1 MYAAA
6 LERGRGV
13 IVLFDTTHI
22 DEFRR
27 YLTDER
33 RAPVNTISS
42 YIRDIWKFA
51 DFLFAA
57 GKNDFAGVTG
67 AEIRSFLSHLQE
79 NGRSPATVA
88 RSIASLKAFFGLL
101 TEGGYYMSNPAEGVS
116 SAAAPKKP
124 PRILTG
130 EEIRRLLEQP
140 DTKEAKGC
148 RDKAM
153 LETLYATGIRV
164 SELIALDLSDVN
176 PATALITCR
185 NGKDR
190 IIPIYASA
198 VKAIEHYVSFARP
211 VMSATGEVAMF
222 VNTGGDRMT
231 RQGFW
236 KVLKSY
242 AAKAR
247 IDEDITPQMLRNS
260 FAAHLLENGADVR
273 ALQEMLGHADIS
285 STQKFARVVKQQL
298 KDVYNKSHP
307 MA

>member
-1 MYAAA
+1 M
-6 LERGRGV
+6 
-13 IVLFDTTHI
+13 FNTTHI
-22 DEFRR
+22 DEYRG

-33 RAPVNTISS
+33 QAPVNTVAS
-42 YIRDIWKFA
+42 YIRDIRKFA
-51 DFLFAA
+51 DYLSAV

-67 AEIRSFLSHLQE
+67 AEIRSFLSSLQE
-79 NGRSPATVA
+79 DGRSPATVA
-88 RSIASLKAFFGLL
+88 RAIASLKAFFGRL
-101 TEGGYYMSNPAEGVS
+101 TDEGHYVSNPAEGIS
-116 SAAAPKKP
+116 SATAPQKP

-140 DTKEAKGC
+140 DIKDAKGC

-176 PATALITCR
+176 TATELITCR

-198 VKAIEHYVSFARP
+198 VKAIEHYISFARP
-211 VMSATGEVAMF
+211 VMSAAGEVAMF

-236 KVLKSY
+236 KILKSY

-247 IDEDITPQMLRNS
+247 IDEDITPQVLRNS

>member
-1 MYAAA
+1 M
-6 LERGRGV
+6 
-13 IVLFDTTHI
+13 FDSTLI
-22 DEFRR
+22 EDYQR
-27 YLTDER
+27 YLTDKR
-33 RAPVNTISS
+33 HAPINTVTS
-42 YIRDIWKFA
+42 YIRDIRQFA
-51 DFLFAA
+51 DFLAIR
-57 GKNDFAGVTG
+57 GKSGFTGVTNS
-67 AEIRSFLSHLQE
+67 EVRSYLTLLQE

-88 RSIASLKAFFGLL
+88 RAIASLKAFFGHL
-101 TEGGYYMSNPAEGVS
+101 TDEGFFAYNPAEGI
-116 SAAAPKKP
+116 SAVTAPKKP
-124 PRILTG
+124 PRILTW

-140 DTKEAKGC
+140 DVRDAKGC

-164 SELIALDLSDVN
+164 SELIALDMSDVN

-198 VKAIEHYVSFARP
+198 VKAIEHYMSFARP
-211 VMSATGEVAMF
+211 VMTAAGQNAMF

-242 AAKAR
+242 AVKAR

-273 ALQEMLGHADIS
+273 SLQEMLGHADIS
-285 STQKFARVVKQQL
+285 STQKYARVVKQQL

-307 MA
+307 RA